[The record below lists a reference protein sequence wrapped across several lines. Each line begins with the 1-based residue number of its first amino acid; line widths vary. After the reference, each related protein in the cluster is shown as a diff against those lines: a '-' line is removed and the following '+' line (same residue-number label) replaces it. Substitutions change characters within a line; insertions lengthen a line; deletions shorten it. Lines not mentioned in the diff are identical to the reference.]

1 MQRDPI
7 KAVEVYIEHQADRL
21 DRMVRQV
28 RALTSMVGANI
39 TLTILVLGK
48 LLVALRD
55 RLTLWTSS
63 SSSF

>member
-48 LLVALRD
+48 LLVA
-55 RLTLWTSS
+55 
-63 SSSF
+63 